1 MEPKLSHQV
10 YGAIFL
16 FLVLQPLVVKSRT
29 LKPEFLRNTERA
41 QKGGTLNGLNQV
53 KKYLKA
59 FGYYPNNDNVDIFK
73 DLFNDFL
80 ESALKSYQQN
90 YNLKVTSKIDPD
102 TIKAM
107 MIPRCGVTDI
117 IPNLPSNATG
127 ETYQLTYSFLS
138 DVQGVS
144 SQIIARA
151 FQKREAV
158 SSFRLYSIKQG
169 AQADVRIHSFR
180 NDHGDGI
187 PIGSPRNIFAYAF
200 APQDGTFQYNADKNW
215 STNPTAP
222 NEVDLESVAVHEM
235 GHIPGLGH
243 SQDEAAI
250 MFPIIPMGTTKRNRG
265 QVGC

>member
-90 YNLKVTSKIDPD
+90 YNLK
-102 TIKAM
+102 
-107 MIPRCGVTDI
+107 
-117 IPNLPSNATG
+117 
-127 ETYQLTYSFLS
+127 
-138 DVQGVS
+138 GVS

-169 AQADVRIHSFR
+169 AQADVRIDSFR

-187 PIGSPRNIFAYAF
+187 PSGSPGNIFAYAF

-215 STNPTAP
+215 STNPTATQR
-222 NEVDLESVAVHEM
+222 SR
-235 GHIPGLGH
+235 PGI
-243 SQDEAAI
+243 SSCA
-250 MFPIIPMGTTKRNRG
+250 
-265 QVGC
+265 